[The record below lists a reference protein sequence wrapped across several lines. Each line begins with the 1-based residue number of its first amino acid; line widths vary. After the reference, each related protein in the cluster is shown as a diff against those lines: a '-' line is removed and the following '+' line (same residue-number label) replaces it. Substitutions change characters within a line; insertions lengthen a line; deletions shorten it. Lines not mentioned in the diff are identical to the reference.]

1 MIKVEKLNEYYE
13 KYLTD
18 LAEHMDRPQEQS
30 DPIHV
35 GEKIKHLRE
44 TQGMSL
50 DELARKTGFDIK
62 MLENIEQE
70 KITPPLGT
78 MIRLSRALNTVMS
91 SIFSQQQEEKHY
103 SVLRVKDHKSAP
115 LPTGRASYHSYIPL
129 GADLKDRHMDPFI
142 VKLNPEKSKDVVP
155 SVHEGEELIYVIDG
169 EVRIVIEDQVEILT
183 IGDSLYLKST
193 APHIVVTNTDQ
204 PALILAIMY
213 SGS

>member
-1 MIKVEKLNEYYE
+1 MIKIEKLNEYYE

-18 LAEHMDRPQEQS
+18 LAEHMDKPQEQTE
-30 DPIHV
+30 PIHV

-44 TQGMSL
+44 TQGLSL
-50 DELARKTGFDIK
+50 EELARKTGFDIT

-91 SIFSQQQEEKHY
+91 SIFSQQEEQKNY
-103 SVLRVKDHKSAP
+103 SVLRVCDHKSAP

-129 GADLKDRHMDPFI
+129 AADLKDRHMDPFI
-142 VKLNPEKSKDVVP
+142 VKLNPEKKDVAP
-155 SVHEGEELIYVIDG
+155 SVHDGEELIYVIDG
-169 EVRIVIEDQVEILT
+169 EVKIVIEDQVEILSL
-183 IGDSLYLKST
+183 GDALYLKST
-193 APHIVVTNTDQ
+193 APHIVVTNTDE

-213 SGS
+213 SK

>member
-1 MIKVEKLNEYYE
+1 MIKIEKRNEYYE

-18 LAEHMDRPQEQS
+18 LAEHMDKPSEHV

-50 DELARKTGFDIK
+50 EELARKTGFDIK

-70 KITPPLGT
+70 KVTPPLGT

-91 SIFSQQQEEKHY
+91 SLFSQQEEQRNY

-129 GADLKDRHMDPFI
+129 GADLPDRNMDPFI
-142 VKLNPEKSKDVVP
+142 VKLNPEKSKDIAP

-169 EVRIVIEDQVEILT
+169 EVRIVIEDQVEILS
-183 IGDSLYLKST
+183 IGDALYLKST

-204 PALILAIMY
+204 PALILAVMY
-213 SGS
+213 SK